1 MELIEVKAKIGGTN
15 HPKYGA
21 LVEGKTY
28 MIEEKD
34 FGGQIFARIN
44 RKPGKK
50 ASVEAKK
57 KAPAPGQSQNF
68 QKNNDNKE
76 E

>member
-21 LVEGKTY
+21 LVKGKTY

-34 FGGQIFARIN
+34 FGDKIFARIN
-44 RKPGKK
+44 REPGKK
-50 ASVEAKK
+50 ASGLSK
-57 KAPAPGQSQNF
+57 
-68 QKNNDNKE
+68 KNNDNKE